1 MVPLQQTKLFEG
13 KKHWD
18 CTHLHCNKQTK
29 KKGGKEGKRKGKE
42 GRKERKKER
51 KKYPMIYLREK
62 ATQVLEDNLCCSLC

>member
-51 KKYPMIYLREK
+51 KKEVSYDLSQRE
-62 ATQVLEDNLCCSLC
+62 SHSGFGG